1 MLDDCTNDA
10 VAAVE
15 RSGKA
20 CELLAPLLVA
30 LHAKI
35 GRPQAASQAICEAT
49 RNPEYSV
56 EYRRLLVP
64 LVGSE

>member
-1 MLDDCTNDA
+1 M
-10 VAAVE
+10 AAVE

-35 GRPQAASQAICEAT
+35 GRPQAASQAICEGTKSRPAAI
-49 RNPEYSV
+49 EYSST
-56 EYRRLLVP
+56 
-64 LVGSE
+64 VGS

>member
-1 MLDDCTNDA
+1 MHTRTNGA

-35 GRPQAASQAICEAT
+35 GRPQAASQAICEGTKSLWPAI
-49 RNPEYSV
+49 EYSST
-56 EYRRLLVP
+56 
-64 LVGSE
+64 VGS

>member
-1 MLDDCTNDA
+1 M
-10 VAAVE
+10 AAVE

-35 GRPQAASQAICEAT
+35 GRPQAASQAICEGTKSRPTAIE
-49 RNPEYSV
+49 RV
-56 EYRRLLVP
+56 LEYRRLLVR
-64 LVGSE
+64 VGSE